1 MKAIKEIGVMSD
13 ANFKEPYFVPAN
25 SPKFLTN
32 GETWIENNQQF
43 RQSQKFEFYRN
54 AMDFIIGSHIAGSYF
69 EFGTHRARTFT
80 MVMGLD
86 DFYAK
91 NMGATAGGLTP
102 KSGGGYMDHY
112 FAFDSFEGFPE
123 DVSVRD
129 HAQYMPGGAKTEA
142 DEFLNLL
149 INYGQSTER
158 VELIKGFY
166 EKSLTKSLATRFVN
180 ENVKASL
187 VTIDCNL
194 YESYKS
200 VFAWV
205 DQFMQPGTV
214 LYLDD
219 LNLGR
224 GLPTGGPKLAFKEY
238 KEQTKWRF
246 EPFLSVGWCG
256 YSFIVS

>member
-1 MKAIKEIGVMSD
+1 M
-13 ANFKEPYFVPAN
+13 
-25 SPKFLTN
+25 
-32 GETWIENNQQF
+32 GETWVENNQRF

-102 KSGGGYMDHY
+102 KSGGGFMDKY

-123 DVSVRD
+123 GVNVRD
-129 HAQYMPGGAKTEA
+129 HAQYTPGAAKTAE
-142 DEFLNLL
+142 DEFLDLL
-149 INYGQSTER
+149 RNYGQSTER

-166 EKSLTKSLATRFVN
+166 ETSLTKSLAKRFVN

-187 VTIDCNL
+187 ITVDCNL

-200 VFAWV
+200 VFTWI
-205 DQFMQPGTV
+205 DNFMQPGTV

-219 LNLGR
+219 LNTFGAQ
-224 GLPTGGPKLAFKEY
+224 PDQGPKLAFKEY
-238 KEQTKWRF
+238 KEQTKWKF
-246 EPFLSVGWCG
+246 EPFLPVASCG
-256 YSFIVS
+256 YSFIVC

>member
-1 MKAIKEIGVMSD
+1 MSD

-25 SPKFLTN
+25 SQEFLAN
-32 GETWIENNQQF
+32 GETWIENNQRF
-43 RQSQKFEFYRN
+43 RQSLKFDFYRN
-54 AMDFIIGSHIAGSYF
+54 AMDFIIGNHIAGSYF

-91 NMGATAGGLTP
+91 NMGATKGGLTP
-102 KSGGGYMDHY
+102 KSGGGFMDKY
-112 FAFDSFEGFPE
+112 FAFDSFEGWPDDTNITE
-123 DVSVRD
+123 
-129 HAQYMPGGAKTEA
+129 HPQYSAGGAKTSEL
-142 DEFLNLL
+142 EFLKLL
-149 INYGQSTER
+149 TTYGQSTER

-166 EKSLTKSLATRFVN
+166 ENSLTKSLATRFAD

-187 VTIDCNL
+187 VTVDCNL

-205 DQFMQPGTV
+205 DSFMQNGTV

-219 LNLGR
+219 LNTFQAQPDR
-224 GLPTGGPKLAFKEY
+224 GPKLAFNEY
-238 KEQTKWRF
+238 KEQTNWKF
-246 EPFLSVGWCG
+246 EPFLPVGWFG
-256 YSFIVS
+256 YSFIVC

>member
-1 MKAIKEIGVMSD
+1 MSD

-25 SPKFLTN
+25 SPEFLAN
-32 GETWIENNQQF
+32 GESFLENNQRF
-43 RQSQKFEFYRN
+43 RQSMRFDFYRC
-54 AMDFIIGSHIAGSYF
+54 AMDYIVENDLAGSYF

-91 NMGATAGGLTP
+91 NHGPTGGDLTP
-102 KSGGGYMDHY
+102 KSSGGFMDKY
-112 FAFDSFEGFPE
+112 FAFDSFEGWPA
-123 DVSVRD
+123 DTNTPD
-129 HAQYMPGGAKTEA
+129 MPKYKPGGAKTDS

-149 INYGQSTER
+149 TSYGQSTER
-158 VELIKGFY
+158 VELVKGFY
-166 EKSLTKSLATRFVN
+166 EKSLTKSLAMRFVN

-187 VTIDCNL
+187 ITVDCNL

-219 LNLGR
+219 LNSFR
-224 GLPTGGPKLAFKEY
+224 AQPDQGPKLAFNEY

-246 EPFLSVGWCG
+246 EPFLPVGFWG
-256 YSFIVS
+256 YSFIVC